1 LAQQE
6 KHFGIGHVLAVDG
19 QAADVVTIIL
29 NGDCQLLKGNAPGQ
43 STARV
48 STEFT
53 SGFKTSLD
61 VCKVG
66 VVGARSLV
74 GDISVLLNV
83 LEPATVI
90 CSTAVHALQCRAS
103 VFLDQLQLPGQ
114 QCVALYTKYCT
125 HAKLKLA
132 WLQARGTDVDDL
144 LGFRNLSLLINTKN
158 DVEHDCRPTVADAA
172 PDKASA
178 IQATAATCSKQ
189 LGIPGQVT
197 LATVSTV
204 VLPPTIDDDSTM
216 QMSAASP
223 AEMLIARKALSNAP
237 SLSMIPKTSIAWQKD
252 VNSTNSSSYLPVST
266 SSKQRST
273 FLEPFPTV
281 TRRRSLHAVS
291 QPVVRHTQAVA
302 YATT

>member
-1 LAQQE
+1 
-6 KHFGIGHVLAVDG
+6 VLAVDG
-19 QAADVVTIIL
+19 QPADVVTIIL
-29 NGDCQLLKGNAPGQ
+29 KGECQLIKGNTPAQ

-48 STEFT
+48 NTEFT

-66 VVGARSLV
+66 VIGARSLV

-83 LEPATVI
+83 PEPVTVV
-90 CSTAVHALQCRAS
+90 CSTAVHALQCRAT

-132 WLQARGTDVDDL
+132 WLQARGTDIDDL
-144 LGFRNLSLLINTKN
+144 LEIQNLSLLINTEN
-158 DVEHDCRPTVADAA
+158 DAEHSSRPSAADAVT
-172 PDKASA
+172 DKAGTV
-178 IQATAATCSKQ
+178 QTTAATCTKQ
-189 LGIPGQVT
+189 LGINRQVS
-197 LATVSTV
+197 LASISTV
-204 VLPPTIDDDSTM
+204 LLPQTVDDDSTT
-216 QMSAASP
+216 QMLAASP

-237 SLSMIPKTSIAWQKD
+237 SLSTISKTSIAWQKD
-252 VNSTNSSSYLPVST
+252 VNSTTTSSTSSRQLPVST
-266 SSKQRST
+266 SSKQHST

-291 QPVVRHTQAVA
+291 QPVVRHTQTVG
-302 YATT
+302 YANPYSQPQPL